1 MVAMPMQPAER
12 ATAPLLRVEGLSV
25 RYEGFTALDALDLDI
40 KRGETVALAGENG
53 AGKSTLVRCIGG
65 DVAASSGQVYIDG
78 ERVGS
83 TPAAAAN
90 AHH

>member
-1 MVAMPMQPAER
+1 LL
-12 ATAPLLRVEGLSV
+12 TAQCLGWSPCPCSRPSARLR
-25 RYEGFTALDALDLDI
+25 RCYEGFTALDALDLDI